1 MKRLLL
7 FLAVMA
13 LLAGL
18 ALVSGCGSD
27 TEKMAEEAT
36 TEEAPA
42 ATEAAAPAEEA
53 APAALP
59 GQGVVVRPA
68 RATWT
73 TGFFLEALYSRA
85 LEALGYEVQDPKE
98 LSNPIFYQAVMQG
111 DVDFW
116 ANGWFPLH
124 DAQLPE
130 NFDASAKIA
139 GTIAAGGAL
148 QGYLVSK
155 RDVDKFGITSVADFA
170 RPEVKEAF
178 DVDGDGK
185 ADMISCPPG
194 WGCEAANN
202 ALLEKTGLDA
212 DINQIKAN
220 YSAAM
225 ADGIARYN
233 DGGPIFFYTWT
244 PNWTVYKLAL
254 GEDVVWINVPEEGY
268 EETTAT
274 GVLGAV
280 SDPLVM
286 GFIPNDIDV
295 VANNAFLAANPA
307 AAKLFEIMSVPLS
320 DIADQNNKMFE
331 GEDKQA
337 DVERHVDEWIQANQA
352 QWDAWLEE
360 AKAAAM

>member
-1 MKRLLL
+1 MKKLLL
-7 FLAVMA
+7 ILA

-18 ALVSGCGSD
+18 ALVYGCG
-27 TEKMAEEAT
+27 EKAEEKPMAEEK
-36 TEEAPA
+36 PA
-42 ATEAAAPAEEA
+42 AEETAAPAEEA

-59 GQGVVVRPA
+59 GEGVTVTSA

-73 TGFFLEALYSRA
+73 TGFFLEALYARA
-85 LEALGYEVQDPKE
+85 LEDLGYTVTDPKE
-98 LSNPIFYQAVMQG
+98 LSVPIFYQAVMQG

-130 NFDASAKIA
+130 GFDSGAKIA
-139 GTIAAGGAL
+139 GTVAKGGAL

-155 RDVDKFGITSVADFA
+155 RDVEKYGITSVADFA
-170 RPEVKEAF
+170 KPEIKAAF
-178 DVDGDGK
+178 DVNGDGK

-194 WGCEAANN
+194 WGCETANN

-244 PNWTVYKLAL
+244 PNWTVYKLKL
-254 GEDVVWINVPEEGY
+254 GEDIVWVNVPEEGY
-268 EETTAT
+268 EDTKAT

-280 SDPLVM
+280 TDPIYM

-295 VANNAFLAANPA
+295 VANKQFLADNPA
-307 AAKLFEIMSVPLS
+307 AAKLFEVMTVPLS

-337 DVERHVDEWIQANQA
+337 DIERHVDEWIAAHQD
-352 QWDAWLEE
+352 QWDGWMEQ
-360 AKAAAM
+360 AKAAAK